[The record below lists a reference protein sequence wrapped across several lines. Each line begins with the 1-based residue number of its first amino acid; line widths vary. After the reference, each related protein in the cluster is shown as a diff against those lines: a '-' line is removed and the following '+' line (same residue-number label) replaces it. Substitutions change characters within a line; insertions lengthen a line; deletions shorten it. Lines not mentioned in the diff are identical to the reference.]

1 VFMLIYYQV
10 GGLVAD
16 LALLLNVFIIT
27 GVLSVFG
34 FTLTLPAIAGMVLTV
49 GMAVDANVLI
59 FERMKEEA
67 RTGKSPKA
75 AVKAGFS
82 KAFWAIADS
91 NITTFI
97 AAIVLSQ
104 LGKGPVQG
112 FAVTLAVGV
121 MSSMFTALV
130 VSRLI
135 YDFSVDVLG
144 IRRLRISWRRLGA

>member
-1 VFMLIYYQV
+1 
-10 GGLVAD
+10 
-16 LALLLNVFIIT
+16 
-27 GVLSVFG
+27 
-34 FTLTLPAIAGMVLTV
+34 
-49 GMAVDANVLI
+49 VLI
-59 FERMKEEA
+59 FERMKEEY
-67 RTGKSPKA
+67 RLGKSPKA
-75 AVKAGFS
+75 VVKAGFA

-121 MSSMFTALV
+121 VTSMFTALF

-135 YDFSVDVLG
+135 YDFSTDILH
-144 IRRLRISWRRLGA
+144 IRHLSLSWWRRVPA